1 MNQEFPAESP
11 FVSLLSDYGFKVTF
25 GNQHNTLFL
34 RRALQALI
42 SSPLPIVAVSFE
54 QTTFEG
60 MTADSRS
67 GLYDLACTD
76 AEGNHFLVEM
86 QVSRYPEF
94 LQRMKFYAFTK
105 FNTLVRRGDFHFAS
119 MPRIYCVGI
128 LLHTIFPAL
137 ASYRQHLN
145 LRNAQGELF
154 DQQMHFITVELAKFD
169 EAAPIVTDLEKLLHL
184 MKSLHKLRDVQDF
197 PLFYRE
203 QWIREAIEELDRT
216 AMTAD
221 ERMHL
226 EMSIVREVAVLDG
239 HQADLAEAR
248 EQALA
253 EGLAEGK
260 AEGIAAGKAEGI
272 AAGKAEGMAA
282 GKAEGEQEIIR
293 LMLRNSGL
301 SVEEIARYTNNT
313 VAYVEEVKNQ
323 LG

>member
-1 MNQEFPAESP
+1 M
-11 FVSLLSDYGFKVTF
+11 
-25 GNQHNTLFL
+25 
-34 RRALQALI
+34 QALI
-42 SSPLPIVAVSFE
+42 GSAVPITAVSFE

-60 MTADSRS
+60 ITTDGRS

-76 AEGNHFLVEM
+76 AEGSHFLVEM

-105 FNTLVRRGDFHFAS
+105 FNTLVRRGDFHFGN

-128 LLHTIFPAL
+128 LVYAIFPAL
-137 ASYRQHLN
+137 PGYHQHLN
-145 LRNAQGELF
+145 LRNAEGVLL
-154 DQQMHFITVELAKFD
+154 DQQLHFITIELAKFD

-221 ERMHL
+221 ERMYL

-239 HQADLAEAR
+239 HRADLAEAR
-248 EQALA
+248 EEALV
-253 EGLAEGK
+253 EGKAKGLEVGKAEGK
-260 AEGIAAGKAEGI
+260 AEGER
-272 AAGKAEGMAA
+272 ET
-282 GKAEGEQEIIR
+282 IR
-293 LMLRNSGL
+293 LMLRNSNL
-301 SVEEIARYTNNT
+301 SVEEIARYTGNT
-313 VAYVEEVKNQ
+313 VAYVAAIKAD
-323 LG
+323 LP